1 MWTLDLNENVS
12 SIREERVGLVKI
24 NKYRYSHSGIQW
36 HFVNL
41 DEQFLCVSDSTG
53 LTYWLGSGPWL
64 ESSLPGC
71 SNNLPWDILS
81 SFNSLEVL
89 LLPIIRHICD
99 SLEEVFKLEFL
110 QVKKTALKS
119 SSANTCWDSLC
130 GRVRVR
136 LYGILRSSVWFVP
149 EEKWVGQVFYH

>member
-1 MWTLDLNENVS
+1 MWTLDLNENLS

-41 DEQFLCVSDSTG
+41 DEQFVCVSDSTG

-81 SFNSLEVL
+81 SLNSLEVL

-99 SLEEVFKLEFL
+99 SLEEVFKPEFL
-110 QVKKTALKS
+110 QVKQNYSQKLQCKYLLGQS
-119 SSANTCWDSLC
+119 VGELGC
-130 GRVRVR
+130 GSMESCVIQCDLFQR
-136 LYGILRSSVWFVP
+136 RS
-149 EEKWVGQVFYH
+149 G